1 MNMID
6 SLQKG
11 DMKMKLLITVLSVAL
26 YICSPA
32 VFAHGKS
39 TERFIP
45 VGQSP
50 QSGKMTV
57 LGVIQTIDPKAKTVT
72 LVQDGRIHSIAITA
86 NTKIWLDRSKLKVT
100 NLEVGFEGLKK
111 GLLAEAKCPAGNC
124 SGPIT
129 AEWIKV
135 QIK

>member
-1 MNMID
+1 
-6 SLQKG
+6 
-11 DMKMKLLITVLSVAL
+11 MKLFITVLCVAL
-26 YICSPA
+26 SICSAA

-39 TERFIP
+39 TERYIP

-57 LGVIQTIDPKAKTVT
+57 LGVIQTIDAKTKTVT
-72 LVQDGRIHSIAITA
+72 LEQDGRIQSVSITA
-86 NTKIWLDRSKLKVT
+86 STKIWLDRSKLKVT

-124 SGPIT
+124 SGLIA